1 VRWPFAQIC
10 KSLARADRRASDS
23 VRSRDSAP
31 PLSLSKLRL
40 RDEGEMAAIVMDLRY
55 VLIRSRTTLTAN
67 HITLTMHTNLLSTPR
82 QQELCGAMSKETQ
95 RSTDR
100 FDWDVAAAD
109 ALEQARLM
117 APGPE
122 RNEALKLASSLRC
135 TADERGV
142 VFAKRGRPRK

>member
-1 VRWPFAQIC
+1 
-10 KSLARADRRASDS
+10 
-23 VRSRDSAP
+23 
-31 PLSLSKLRL
+31 
-40 RDEGEMAAIVMDLRY
+40 MDLRY

-82 QQELCGAMSKETQ
+82 QQELRGAMSKETQ
-95 RSTDR
+95 RSSDR
-100 FDWDVAAAD
+100 FDSDVAAAD